1 MSQTLSRILM
11 IAALSLVVVAC
22 DDSTEVD
29 DTPTPSGTEDLGGS
43 VSITESD
50 VVGDQATISWS
61 RSGAEGSEQWSVYR
75 NNIVVCSGDSANA
88 TNSDDTSAGQNFSCD
103 FTLQDGS
110 NSIYV
115 KFCQGSSCLS
125 SATTIINYDEQQT
138 DSSMPGDIS
147 LQDLASE
154 TIESQIQVSWIK
166 PSGVNGDYWNIH
178 HNGAHYCSGSL
189 TYSSGSVEQSGGCM
203 VNLESGVNQFQAELC
218 INRPTG
224 LADNCSQSEIGS
236 TTFTPDASRM
246 LATPVIVEPTE
257 DLPAER
263 DLSISWSK
271 DTSSGTAG
279 ETASFYLNGVSACES
294 TLDDGDTGASC
305 ELQLEEG
312 DNMLQVSLCTNVAT
326 YSGDTCAQSE
336 LVTVTAYDPA
346 PLPPGEM
353 QITSSVLSKTY
364 EESLLLQWSITS
376 GNGVSDWMFFVNGSE
391 HCATTSEQSYQTSGS
406 CQIDLPVGANTI
418 YVTGCNY
425 GYDGDDSCVSSSDVY
440 SERVA
445 KPNQPTI
452 ETEFPATSEIR
463 EHELSWVGASD
474 GGSAEY
480 WLAQVNNITQC
491 EIELTSTELP
501 QSDSCT
507 ITAESGDNQIQV
519 GLCVTDSL
527 NSSYCAYSDIAHTE
541 LLAITPQTPE
551 ISTAA
556 QLIHDDNITLAWSK
570 PSGENAAYWLL
581 SNNGAE
587 VAACADQ
594 PILTTGDQQSG
605 FCDLPLAIGD
615 NAIVVS
621 LCNVTTSS
629 EACAD
634 SASVTIERDWASP
647 SFSSADSV
655 EAPENDTS
663 VFYTVAAS
671 DNDSSAEQLSYSIAG
686 ADSSAFDFN
695 TTSLELAFASP
706 ADYEQP
712 GSFTSEPTY
721 LLTFT
726 ATDETDLSGKLT
738 LTVNLTN
745 VNDNAPTFAPE
756 LASVAHDENDPISV
770 DASASDADQDAL
782 EYALGGADS
791 ALFAI
796 DASSGVIALDSTL
809 GYDALDYE
817 ASQDADGDNVYELN
831 VTAFDGISLVS
842 QAIALSIV
850 NTNDNAPQFS
860 ASPAELSVVENEDGI
875 IYTAADFTSDADADT
890 LTYSLQGADAA
901 AFAIDST
908 SGELQ
913 FDPPPDYDNPS
924 ASGADPNLYSVDINA
939 SDGIYSALQSLSIA
953 ITAVDEAPVFAS
965 SSLALNLTENTTATS
980 GDPTAEDPEG
990 ASVSYQLSDLASA
1003 ENVHD
1008 AAYFTLSASG
1018 VLSFSDPNGPNHED
1032 PQDYDADGTYL
1043 LLIAASDGTNS
1054 IDQQISVT
1062 VVNVNE
1068 APAYAQPSATLAIDE
1083 NRADVI
1089 HTSAASDP
1097 ENDTL
1102 QYTLSGADANA
1113 FSLDSSSG
1121 ELQFYP
1127 APDYE
1132 NPSST
1137 GAANVYSIAIT
1148 ASDSEYQ
1155 ASESLTINVVN
1166 LNDSAPE
1173 FPSASA
1179 SFTLDEHSTDAMVLQ
1194 VSDPDDPEASQNLT
1208 YSIIGA
1214 DAELFAVS
1222 AVNGGELSFKQ
1233 APDYETPLDL
1243 GGDRA
1248 GDNIYAIEVTASDSV
1263 NSSSQP
1269 IQIQVINLN
1278 DNPPAFAQSLLELS
1292 VDEETASAVHDVLA
1306 TDADG
1311 DDLTYAVHTDASDDS
1326 SLFSISSSS
1335 GALFFNL
1342 PPDYEDTQDAN
1353 ADNVYELNVTASDGV
1368 STSHQSLEIEVVNIN
1383 DNPPSFAT
1391 TSSAVDVQ
1399 ENTSATFYDADATD
1413 ADGDDSLS
1421 YSLSVTDDQQYFAI
1435 DPTSGALSFASPP
1448 DFEEPLGVSG
1458 NTYQIQIIASDSA
1471 NSATLDLD
1479 ITVTDYNDEFPQLTS
1494 EESVFRNLSDFTS
1507 TAVLVHTVTAED
1519 RDAADQQLSYVLSGT
1534 DADQFTLDSS
1544 SGELYFTE
1552 APSDYRVYDLETQI
1566 SDTAN
1571 NTSTFALTVTV
1582 ADDVGDPPT
1591 FSVASASVDFAE
1603 NSSDLQVY
1611 DADATDPDEDDGD
1624 TITYSLK
1631 ATDDAAF
1638 FTIDATTGVVSFLAT
1653 PDYET
1658 ILDADQDNTYDLSV
1672 QARDAIGH
1680 VVELSLAVHVTN
1692 VNDNSPAFA
1701 SSSATASVPEGT
1713 SAVVYDANA
1722 TDADVDDILTYSL
1735 GGAQSAYF
1743 DLDSAS
1749 GELSFQQA
1757 PDFEDQAAQDLAN
1770 VYQVEI
1776 IAADADSSATLQLS
1790 ITVTDIN
1797 EAHYFESSSSSLSLS
1812 ENNTSSLTLPAATD
1826 PDLSNTIAYELIALA
1841 AGNDDYS
1848 YFTLTS
1854 ASGAAPSI
1862 AFVNPGADY
1871 ENISDHNS
1879 DYIYEFLLH
1888 AYDADHS
1895 NITHQVSIA
1904 ITNLND
1910 NPPVFEDVD
1919 SSPVALSVDENVAT
1933 SYLVYDANASDA
1945 DADDNPNL
1953 SYSLGGND
1961 SAYFAIGSGDGKLNF
1976 SASPDHEAPGR
1987 SNIYQIEIYATTN
2000 SDVATLELSITV
2012 EDINEAPAFDSADAT
2027 NLQLFENDTS
2037 SLALPVATDPDANN
2051 AVSYSLISHNS
2062 TSDYQYFALDT
2073 SSATPSIAFNDPALI
2088 TQVGADYENPQD
2100 ADGDQTYQFI
2110 LRASDGSLN
2119 TDLAITVAIQN
2130 INEAPVSTET
2140 DFAIS
2145 FEEHSTDTV
2154 HTASDYVSDPENAT
2168 LQYSL
2173 DGADKDYFAI
2183 NSSSGMVA
2191 FNQAPDFENPFGD
2204 NSDNIY
2210 DISVIASDGSNS
2222 IAQLLTIE
2230 IINLNETPYFPE
2242 DSTTSYTLAENDSSS
2257 IELTEAVDPD
2267 SDRVA
2272 INYSLAAA
2280 GNNAQDYQLF
2290 ELSSGPK
2297 IASADA
2303 EGIDYEIVYDYDYN
2317 GIYTFTVRATD
2328 SADSSLSADLVI
2340 TVEIE
2345 NVDEAPKFE
2354 ENPLRVYFDESA
2366 TGVVHVVQGTAVD
2379 PDDDAAEISYTVSGT
2394 DIGEFDYDSASG
2406 ELSFKEVPNFEA
2418 PNDANGDNVYDLS
2431 VTATDSS
2438 QSTTQSLFV
2447 EINDLDDEPPSAPTG
2462 FVAYSGEDQI
2472 LLIWDVLDTVDSYTI
2487 FQSTDASTLTTVN
2500 FDKEYENLSSGE
2512 LTVTG
2517 LLEGVTYHFII
2528 AGRNS
2533 WGLGETTAVLSAT
2546 PRLFISACPYPNSAT
2561 ATSSDT
2567 SDSNSLDCTCSGITT
2582 NPWFGKDSTVAF
2594 SCSGTE
2600 RTITGNSI
2608 PDHATGT
2615 FADIVTV
2622 EAIYTHTTTPT
2633 FTREEDEAIAV
2644 PGVVRNGIR
2653 LEPGTG
2659 ESYRGSG
2666 EWNYEAIGGIL
2677 DQGLDSSNGHLDAS
2691 GIYHYHGM
2699 PEGYLDLT
2707 NINDGLDM
2715 ILVGWADDGFPI
2727 YARYGKS
2734 DSGVKVM
2741 QSSYQLLDEDYLN
2754 NTLNRPTSDSQRDF
2768 DSLPLGTFTEDWAYV
2783 AGSGDLDQC
2792 NGRYGSTPQFPNGV
2806 YHYYITDQFP
2816 YIQRCLKGDDGLVF
2830 TSGDEV
2836 EVEENTAIVYQAV
2849 ATDNLGTS
2857 ITYSLNSAKASDNN
2871 LFTIG
2876 SSSGALSFVD
2886 DTFPANTTFSINTN
2900 VPDYEALPTGD
2911 LGHDPYIN
2919 PYIIEIAAED
2929 ASGST
2934 AEIQVQLTILDVNE
2948 SPYLTSD
2955 HDDQEHVANNIGTI
2969 YNDDG
2974 SFNLDGSAGR
2984 RVYYELEQ
2992 EANGEDIP
3000 FFSGISPRPNFIDHE
3015 DQLVNQNKPLHDAEL
3030 TGTDADFF
3038 YIESIST
3045 NGAVEISFR
3054 ITPDED
3060 YPEDANG
3067 DNIYELNVV
3076 GIDSEGNRNEQPYTV
3091 EVIFQLDEHPYLI
3104 SSSQSA
3110 FSDSDNSGRLYF
3122 EVNLS
3127 AYSTA
3132 VFFTAEAY
3140 DEDLF
3145 QDLTGATD
3153 DIIRNQTEKY
3163 FELSGES
3170 ADEQFFEIDIESG
3183 ELRATKS
3190 LAPDTPQDE
3199 DGDGVYELQIIVS
3212 DRDPNGSEQD
3222 LEYLLDNT
3230 FYPEDVKPRW
3240 IYVTVEAA
3248 VNEATPAVSSGPQ
3261 IPWFYS
3267 DVHTGD
3273 SINIPWVIYSGSGA
3287 SEWKLYVDDA
3297 LVCEGLGGESANDV
3311 TDRGVCEVDGSLL
3324 TAGKTDHT
3332 AYVRVFYPDSTS
3344 EDSYPITFGY
3354 AISDSITPVG
3364 PTSSSKDADDCQDV
3378 DIGDPVNASQNSDCY
3393 NYLLSDDSFGGPYDA
3408 VPPYLTSDYGRGF
3421 DVIAYFTEW
3430 AIYGRD
3436 VQPADMPVNLLSTAL
3451 YSFIQFTG
3459 DNNKI
3464 ECEDCDIDGT
3474 VDLAD
3479 PYASLQKTYE
3489 TDVWRDINA
3498 DWTATNA
3505 DGRLGNGIFKQLWL
3519 LKQKFPHFKT
3529 CLTVGG
3535 WTFSRPFP
3543 LVGASS
3549 SKRQAFAESIVDMAV
3564 KYHFDCIDI
3573 DWEFPGTAGG
3583 DLVATNPDT
3592 GKATYDLDF
3601 DGNSAFIDP
3610 SEDDAEYFEDL
3621 IQALRDE
3628 IDARPVEASHIEI
3641 NSAVFTSSAG
3651 MALMNYSNF
3660 ADNLDAIH
3668 LMTYDYYGAWDPFT
3682 GFQAALYH
3690 NTDPVGADMALAGY
3704 GGSYNPQHNIASAMV
3719 RAVNNAMGEN
3729 DSNGVFGADLPN
3741 AEANARMRRKIVPGL
3756 AFYGRNYSDVGFF
3769 AGGDDPIAGKHMVLA
3784 FGVGSEKNSTVQLGW
3799 ERGNLNYVQIP
3810 GYYDDGEQVLGS
3822 EDYNATA
3829 EMVVGQDE
3837 NGDDIIE
3844 VLTFNTADYNW
3855 TYHWDSE
3862 SQSPFLFD
3870 PNGKNSLGEPTGSFI
3885 SYTDP
3890 RAIYYQTCHAAWENS
3905 KGVMFWE
3912 ITQDST
3918 DFQLIDAI
3926 HTAIKGENLANRGY
3940 DDVPSCS
3947 DIIDS
3952 DHYSGGS
3959 SHVGDSDEPGIVG
3972 LVEMGY
3978 INEDIFNNLFPHA
3991 NGDTSTTE
3999 QTYTWD
4005 GFYQAAQEFT
4015 EDGFLDVGSI
4025 EDRVRELAAFLAN
4038 TSHETGISS
4047 GGYALNN
4054 IGGDTAGSTRYDGG
4068 YFYQQ
4073 EQYCTV
4079 GEGTG
4084 SSACQYCLYGAGY
4097 DFACDWLNGVDQEPA
4112 HYSNYYY
4119 GRGPLQL
4126 SWNYNYGQFGD
4137 YYGTNFLGDPN
4148 AVLKDSKTAFASA
4161 MWFWMTVQ
4169 DPKPSMHQVMTDPD
4183 YDGDYTG
4190 HAPGFG
4196 MTINILNGGL
4206 ECGSAFAYDKVRNRV
4221 GFYLTYLNAFSAFHG
4236 EGISPWVNGYGS
4248 TPATSLDFPTDD
4260 EHLIDDD
4267 YPDAR
4272 DYLSCSQMINYNDI

>member
-88 TNSDDTSAGQNFSCD
+88 TNSDDTSAGQNFTCD

-203 VNLESGVNQFQAELC
+203 VSLESGVNQLQAELC

-224 LADNCSQSEIGS
+224 LDDNCSQSEIGS
-236 TTFTPDASRM
+236 ITFTPDASRM

-279 ETASFYLNGVSACES
+279 ETASFYRNGFQACTS

-336 LVTVTAYDPA
+336 LITVTAYDPA

-463 EHELSWVGASD
+463 EHELSWIGASD

-726 ATDETDLSGKLT
+726 ATDETDLTGKLT

-745 VNDNAPTFAPE
+745 VNDNAPAFAPE
-756 LASVAHDENDPISV
+756 LASVSQDENDPISV

-796 DASSGVIALDSTL
+796 DASSGVIALAATL

-875 IYTAADFTSDADADT
+875 IYTAADFTSDADADA

-990 ASVSYQLSDLASA
+990 ASVSYQFSDQANA
-1003 ENVHD
+1003 ENAHD
-1008 AAYFTLSASG
+1008 AAYFALSTSG

-1062 VVNVNE
+1062 VINVNE
-1068 APAYAQPSATLAIDE
+1068 APAYAQSSATLEIDE

-1121 ELQFYP
+1121 ELQFDP

-1155 ASESLTINVVN
+1155 ASESLTISVIN

-1179 SFTLDEHSTDAMVLQ
+1179 SFTLDEHSTDAIVLQ
-1194 VSDPDDPEASQNLT
+1194 VSDPDDPEASQALT
-1208 YSIIGA
+1208 YSISGA

-1263 NSSSQP
+1263 NSSSQS
-1269 IQIQVINLN
+1269 IQIEVINLN
-1278 DNPPAFAQSLLELS
+1278 DNPPAFAESLLQLP
-1292 VDEETASAVHDVLA
+1292 VDENTASAVHDVLA

-1311 DDLTYAVHTDASDDS
+1311 DVLTYAVHADASDDS
-1326 SLFSISSSS
+1326 GLFSISSSN

-1342 PPDYEDTQDAN
+1342 PPDYEAAQDAN
-1353 ADNVYELNVTASDGV
+1353 SDNVYELNVTASDGV

-1383 DNPPSFAT
+1383 DNLPGFAS
-1391 TSSAVDVQ
+1391 TSSAVEVQ

-1421 YSLSVTDDQQYFAI
+1421 YSLALTTDQPYFAI

-1448 DFEEPLGVSG
+1448 DFEEPLGTSG

-1494 EESVFRNLSDFTS
+1494 DESVFRNLSDFTNS
-1507 TAVLVHTVTAED
+1507 PEPLNVLVHTVEATD
-1519 RDAADQQLSYVLSGT
+1519 LDAADQQLSYALSGT
-1534 DADQFTLDSS
+1534 DANQFTLDSS
-1544 SGELYFTE
+1544 SGELYFTV
-1552 APSDYRVYDLETQI
+1552 APSEYRVYDLETQI
-1566 SDTAN
+1566 SDTAD

-1582 ADDVGDPPT
+1582 ADDVGDPPQ

-1603 NSSDLQVY
+1603 NSSNLQVY
-1611 DADATDPDEDDGD
+1611 DADATDPDEGDGD

-1638 FTIDATTGVVSFLAT
+1638 FTIDAATGVVSFLAA

-1658 ILDADQDNTYDLSV
+1658 ILDADQDNTYDLTV

-1790 ITVTDIN
+1790 VTVTDIN

-1812 ENNTSSLTLPAATD
+1812 ENNTSSLALPAATD

-1879 DYIYEFLLH
+1879 DYTYEFLLH

-1895 NITHQVSIA
+1895 NIIHQVSIA

-2145 FEEHSTDTV
+2145 FEEHSTDSV
-2154 HTASDYVSDPENAT
+2154 HTASDYVSDPEGAT

-2173 DGADKDYFAI
+2173 DGADKDYFGI

-2204 NSDNIY
+2204 NSDNVY

-2222 IAQLLTIE
+2222 IAQILTIE

-2379 PDDDAAEISYTVSGT
+2379 PDDDEAEISYTVSGT
-2394 DIGEFDYDSASG
+2394 DIAEFDYDSASG
-2406 ELSFKEVPNFEA
+2406 ELRFKEVPNFEA
-2418 PNDANGDNVYDLS
+2418 PIDANGDNVYDLS

-2500 FDKEYENLSSGE
+2500 FDEEYENLSSGE

-2561 ATSSDT
+2561 ATSGDT
-2567 SDSNSLDCTCSGITT
+2567 SGSNSLDCTCSGITT

-2666 EWNYEAIGGIL
+2666 EWNYEAIGGAL

-2715 ILVGWADDGFPI
+2715 ILVGWAEDGFPI
-2727 YARYGKS
+2727 YGRYGKS

-2741 QSSYQLLDEDYLN
+2741 QSSYELLDEDYLY

-2830 TSGDEV
+2830 TSGDKV
-2836 EVEENTAIVYQAV
+2836 EVEENTVTVYQAI

-2871 LFTIG
+2871 LFTIS
-2876 SSSGALSFVD
+2876 SSSGALSFIE
-2886 DTFPANTTFSINTN
+2886 DTFPANITYSINTN

-2911 LGHDPYIN
+2911 LDRDPYIN

-2948 SPYLTSD
+2948 SPYFTSD
-2955 HDDQEHVANNIGTI
+2955 DDERKHVANDTGTI

-2974 SFNLDGSAGR
+2974 SFNLDASIGR

-2992 EANGEDIP
+2992 EANGENIP

-3015 DQLVNQNKPLHDAEL
+3015 DQLVNHNKPLHDAEL

-3038 YIESIST
+3038 YIESISS
-3045 NGAVEISFR
+3045 NGQVEISFH

-3076 GIDSEGNRNEQPYTV
+3076 GIDSEGNRNELPYTV
-3091 EVIFQLDEHPYLI
+3091 EVDFDLDEHPYLI
-3104 SSSQSA
+3104 SSSQSER
-3110 FSDSDNSGRLYF
+3110 SDSANSGRLYF
-3122 EVNLS
+3122 ETNLS

-3153 DIIRNQTEKY
+3153 DFIRNQTEKY

-3183 ELRATKS
+3183 ELRATKALS
-3190 LAPDTPQDE
+3190 PDTPE
-3199 DGDGVYELQIIVS
+3199 DADADGVYELQIIVS
-3212 DRDPNGSEQD
+3212 DRDPYGSDRD

-3230 FYPEDVKPRW
+3230 FYAEDVKPRW
-3240 IYVTVEAA
+3240 LYVTVEPAS
-3248 VNEATPAVSSGPQ
+3248 NEATPAVSSGPQ

-3267 DVHTGD
+3267 DVSAGA
-3273 SINIPWVIYSGSGA
+3273 SIKIPWVIYSGEGA
-3287 SEWKLYVDDA
+3287 SSWELYVDGVR
-3297 LVCEGLGGESANDV
+3297 VCSDVGGESANDV
-3311 TDRGVCEVDGSLL
+3311 TDRGVCEVDDSLL

-3332 AYVRVFYPDSTS
+3332 AYVRVLYPDSTS
-3344 EDSYPITFGY
+3344 EDSYPVTFGY
-3354 AISDSITPVG
+3354 AASSADDYYPAG
-3364 PTSSSKDADDCQDV
+3364 PTNNGDAEDCYDV
-3378 DIGDPVNASQNSDCY
+3378 VVGEAVNASENASCY
-3393 NYLLSDDSFGGPYDA
+3393 NYLLSDDNFGGPYNE
-3408 VPPYLTSDYGRGF
+3408 VPAYLSSANGRSF
-3421 DVIAYFTEW
+3421 DVIAYYIEW
-3430 AIYGRD
+3430 GIYGRD
-3436 VQPADMPVNLLSTAL
+3436 FDPADLPANLLSTVL
-3451 YSFIQFTG
+3451 YSFIMFDGEVIGDRLLKTREQRECEKCDFTG
-3459 DNNKI
+3459 EVAIADEWAALENGNVFYKPGD
-3464 ECEDCDIDGT
+3464 EEKYGDDVAEDGT
-3474 VDLAD
+3474 
-3479 PYASLQKTYE
+3479 K
-3489 TDVWRDINA
+3489 I
-3498 DWTATNA
+3498 
-3505 DGRLGNGIFKQLWL
+3505 GRGIFQQLWL
-3519 LKQKFPHFKT
+3519 LKQKFPHLKT
-3529 CLTVGG
+3529 CLSVGG
-3535 WTFSRPFP
+3535 WTYSRPFP
-3543 LVGASS
+3543 LLKSNSMRETFV
-3549 SKRQAFAESIVDMAV
+3549 ESIVAMAEQ
-3564 KYHFDCIDI
+3564 YYFDCIDI
-3573 DWEFPGTAGG
+3573 DWEFPGQAGG
-3583 DLVATNPDT
+3583 DDQNSSADIV
-3592 GKATYDLDF
+3592 YDVDN
-3601 DGNSAFIDP
+3601 DGITPFINP
-3610 SEDDAEYFEDL
+3610 SEEDAETFIKLIADL
-3621 IQALRDE
+3621 REKLTERNLD
-3628 IDARPVEASHIEI
+3628 IEI
-3641 NSAVFTSSAG
+3641 NSAVFTSSTG
-3651 MALMNYSNF
+3651 MALMDYSRF
-3660 ADNLDAIH
+3660 AGNLDSVH

-3690 NTDPVGADMALAGY
+3690 NEDPVSSDVALAGY
-3704 GGSYNPQHNIASAMV
+3704 GGLYNPQHNIASAMV
-3719 RAVNNAMGEN
+3719 RVVNNAMGDN
-3729 DSNGVFGADLPN
+3729 PSGGVFGADLPN
-3741 AEANARMRRKIVPGL
+3741 AEANARMRHKVVPGL
-3756 AFYGRNYSDVGFF
+3756 AFYGRNY
-3769 AGGDDPIAGKHMVLA
+3769 AGVNFNAPVPGKHMVR
-3784 FGVGSEKNSTVQLGW
+3784 SEGTEQLGW
-3799 ERGNLNYVQIP
+3799 EAGNLNYIQLQ
-3810 GYYDDGEQVLGS
+3810 GYYDQNETLPGNADYVVVTNVTVDNDGDGEL
-3822 EDYNATA
+3822 
-3829 EMVVGQDE
+3829 DE
-3837 NGDDIIE
+3837 NAETRFILEEG
-3844 VLTFNTADYNW
+3844 TFSVADREWTYNW
-3855 TYHWDSE
+3855 DTE
-3862 SQSPFLFD
+3862 AQTPFLFD
-3870 PNGKNSLGEPTGSFI
+3870 DATDTFVA
-3885 SYTDP
+3885 YTDP
-3890 RAIYYQTCHAAWENS
+3890 RAIYYQTCHAAWQNS

-3912 ITQDST
+3912 ITGDSK

-3926 HTAIKGENLANRGY
+3926 HAAIKGEDLANRGY

-3947 DIIDS
+3947 DIIVS
-3952 DHYSGGS
+3952 DHYGGGS

-4015 EDGFLDVGSI
+4015 DAGFLDVGSI

-4183 YDGDYTG
+4183 YDGDYEG

-4221 GFYLTYLNAFSAFHG
+4221 GFYLTYLNAFSDFHG

>member
-1 MSQTLSRILM
+1 MSQVLSRILM

-29 DTPTPSGTEDLGGS
+29 DTPTPSGAEDLGGS

-75 NNIVVCSGDSANA
+75 NNIVVCSGDSADA
-88 TNSDDTSAGQNFSCD
+88 TNSDDASENFTCD

-115 KFCQGSSCLS
+115 KFCQSSSCLS
-125 SATTIINYDEQQT
+125 SDTTSIDYDEQQT

-178 HNGAHYCSGSL
+178 HNGELYCSGSL
-189 TYSSGSVEQSGGCM
+189 TYSSSSVEQSGGCM

-236 TTFTPDASRM
+236 TTFNPDASRM

-279 ETASFYLNGVSACES
+279 ETAYFYLNGVSACES
-294 TLDDGDTGASC
+294 ALDAGDTGASC
-305 ELQLEEG
+305 ELQLEQG

-376 GNGVSDWMFFVNGSE
+376 GNGVSDWSFFVNGSE
-391 HCATTSEQSYQTSGS
+391 NCATTSEQSYQTSGS
-406 CQIDLPVGANTI
+406 CQIDLSEGANTI

-440 SERVA
+440 SERVV

-990 ASVSYQLSDLASA
+990 ASVSYQFSDQANA
-1003 ENVHD
+1003 ENAHD
-1008 AAYFTLSASG
+1008 AAYFALSTSG

-1062 VVNVNE
+1062 VINVNE
-1068 APAYAQPSATLAIDE
+1068 APAYAQSSATLEIDE

-1121 ELQFYP
+1121 ELKFDP

-1155 ASESLTINVVN
+1155 ASESLTISVIN

-1179 SFTLDEHSTDAMVLQ
+1179 SFTLDEHSTDAIVLQ
-1194 VSDPDDPEASQNLT
+1194 VSDPDDPEASQALT
-1208 YSIIGA
+1208 YSISGA

-1263 NSSSQP
+1263 NSSSQS

-1278 DNPPAFAQSLLELS
+1278 DNPPAFAQSLLQLP
-1292 VDEETASAVHDVLA
+1292 VDENTASAVHDVLA

-1342 PPDYEDTQDAN
+1342 PPDYEDAQDAN

-1383 DNPPSFAT
+1383 DNLPVFAT

-2242 DSTTSYTLAENDSSS
+2242 ASTTSYTLAENDSSS

-2500 FDKEYENLSSGE
+2500 FDEEYENLSSGE

-2561 ATSSDT
+2561 ATSGDT
-2567 SDSNSLDCTCSGITT
+2567 SGSNSLDCTCSGITT

-2615 FADIVTV
+2615 FADIATV
-2622 EAIYTHTTTPT
+2622 EAIYSHTTTPT

-2666 EWNYEAIGGIL
+2666 EWNYEAIGGAL

-2715 ILVGWADDGFPI
+2715 ILVGWAEDGFPI
-2727 YARYGKS
+2727 YGRYGKS

-2741 QSSYQLLDEDYLN
+2741 QSSYELLDEDYLY

-2830 TSGDEV
+2830 TSGDKV
-2836 EVEENTAIVYQAV
+2836 EVEENTVTVYQAI

-2871 LFTIG
+2871 LFTIS
-2876 SSSGALSFVD
+2876 SSSGALSFIE
-2886 DTFPANTTFSINTN
+2886 DTFPANITYSINTN

-2911 LGHDPYIN
+2911 LDRDPYIN

-2948 SPYLTSD
+2948 SPYFIEGDDFAYL
-2955 HDDQEHVANNIGTI
+2955 HDDTRTAN
-2969 YNDDG
+2969 
-2974 SFNLDGSAGR
+2974 
-2984 RVYYELEQ
+2984 ELQQ
-2992 EANGEDIP
+2992 EADGVDIP
-3000 FFSGISPRPNFIDHE
+3000 IYTNLSTRPTFIDHE
-3015 DQLVNQNKPLHDAEL
+3015 DQLVDHHRPLHDAEL
-3030 TGTDADFF
+3030 TGADADLF
-3038 YIESIST
+3038 YVEDIATS
-3045 NGAVEISFR
+3045 GAVGIWLHK
-3054 ITPDED
+3054 TLDD
-3060 YPEDANG
+3060 DKPEDADG
-3067 DNIYELNVV
+3067 DNLYQATVV
-3076 GIDSEGNRNEQPYTV
+3076 GIDSAGNRTEHPFTIHPNRQN
-3091 EVIFQLDEHPYLI
+3091 DENPYLI
-3104 SSSQSA
+3104 SSSQSEL
-3110 FSDSDNSGRLYF
+3110 SDSANSGRLYF
-3122 EVNLS
+3122 EANLS

-3132 VFFTAEAY
+3132 VFFTVESF
-3140 DEDLF
+3140 DEDVDTNL
-3145 QDLTGATD
+3145 QP
-3153 DIIRNQTEKY
+3153 NQQERY

-3170 ADEQFFEIDIESG
+3170 ADEQFFELDIESG
-3183 ELRATKS
+3183 ELRATKA
-3190 LAPDTPQDE
+3190 LAPDTPEDE

-3212 DRDPNGSEQD
+3212 DYNPYGSQAD
-3222 LEYLLDNT
+3222 LDRILDNT
-3230 FYPEDVKPRW
+3230 SYPEDVKPRW
-3240 IYVTVEAA
+3240 IYVTVEPAS
-3248 VNEATPAVSSGPQ
+3248 NEATPAVSSGPQ

-3267 DVHTGD
+3267 DVSAGA
-3273 SINIPWVIYSGSGA
+3273 SIKIPWVIYSGEGA
-3287 SEWKLYVDDA
+3287 SSWELYVDGVR
-3297 LVCEGLGGESANDV
+3297 VCSDVGGESANDV
-3311 TDRGVCEVDGSLL
+3311 TDRGVCEVDDSLL

-3344 EDSYPITFGY
+3344 EDSYPVTFGY
-3354 AISDSITPVG
+3354 AASSADDYYPAG
-3364 PTSSSKDADDCQDV
+3364 PTNNGDAEDCYDV
-3378 DIGDPVNASQNSDCY
+3378 VVGEAVNASENASCY
-3393 NYLLSDDSFGGPYDA
+3393 NYLLSDDNFGGPYNE
-3408 VPPYLTSDYGRGF
+3408 VPAYLSSANGRSF
-3421 DVIAYFTEW
+3421 DVIAYYIEW
-3430 AIYGRD
+3430 GIYGGRNFH
-3436 VQPADMPVNLLSTAL
+3436 PADLPANLLSTVL
-3451 YSFIQFTG
+3451 YSFIMFDGEVIGDRLLKTREERECENCSFTG
-3459 DNNKI
+3459 EVAVAD
-3464 ECEDCDIDGT
+3464 EWAALAGVHEDGYDTGYLFTNDDG
-3474 VDLAD
+3474 D
-3479 PYASLQKTYE
+3479 E
-3489 TDVWRDINA
+3489 I
-3498 DWTATNA
+3498 
-3505 DGRLGNGIFKQLWL
+3505 GRGIFQQLWL
-3519 LKQKFPHFKT
+3519 LKQKFPHLKT
-3529 CLTVGG
+3529 CLSVGG

-3543 LVGASS
+3543 LLKSNSMRETFV
-3549 SKRQAFAESIVDMAV
+3549 ESIVDMAAQ
-3564 KYHFDCIDI
+3564 YHFDCIDI
-3573 DWEFPGTAGG
+3573 DWEFPGQAGG
-3583 DLVATNPDT
+3583 DDQNSSADIV
-3592 GKATYDLDF
+3592 YDVDN
-3601 DGNSAFIDP
+3601 DGITPFINP
-3610 SEDDAEYFEDL
+3610 SEEDAETFIKL
-3621 IQALRDE
+3621 IAELRQE
-3628 IDARPVEASHIEI
+3628 LTNRNLNIEI
-3641 NSAVFTSSAG
+3641 NSAVFTSSTG
-3651 MALMNYSNF
+3651 MALMDYSQF
-3660 ADNLDAIH
+3660 AGNLDAIH

-3690 NTDPVGADMALAGY
+3690 NEDPVSSDVALAGY
-3704 GGSYNPQHNIASAMV
+3704 GASYNPQHNIASAMV
-3719 RAVNNAMGEN
+3719 RVVNNAMGDN
-3729 DSNGVFGADLPN
+3729 PSGGVFGSDLPN
-3741 AEANARMRRKIVPGL
+3741 AEANARIRHKVVPGL
-3756 AFYGRNYSDVGFF
+3756 AFYGRNY
-3769 AGGDDPIAGKHMVLA
+3769 AGVNFNAPVPGKHMVRSD
-3784 FGVGSEKNSTVQLGW
+3784 GTEQLGW
-3799 ERGNLNYVQIP
+3799 EAGNLYYIQLQ
-3810 GYYDDGEQVLGS
+3810 GYYDQNETLPGNADYVVETNVTVDNDGDGEL
-3822 EDYNATA
+3822 
-3829 EMVVGQDE
+3829 DE
-3837 NGDDIIE
+3837 NADT
-3844 VLTFNTADYNW
+3844 TFILEEGTFSVADREWTYNW
-3855 TYHWDSE
+3855 DTE
-3862 SQSPFLFD
+3862 AQTPFLFD
-3870 PNGKNSLGEPTGSFI
+3870 DATDTFVA
-3885 SYTDP
+3885 YTDP
-3890 RAIYYQTCHAAWENS
+3890 RAIYYQTCHAAWQNS

-3912 ITQDST
+3912 ITGDSK

-3926 HTAIKGENLANRGY
+3926 HAAIKGEDLANRGY

-3947 DIIDS
+3947 DIIVS
-3952 DHYSGGS
+3952 DHYGGGS

-4015 EDGFLDVGSI
+4015 DAGFLDVGSI

-4183 YDGDYTG
+4183 YDGDYEG

-4221 GFYLTYLNAFSAFHG
+4221 GFYLTYLNAFSDFHG